1 MLLIARYAERKDEDG
16 ISRVKKQRVKK
27 KQKKVVMDKKQMA
40 KEGEEERM
48 MRNEWKK

>member
-27 KQKKVVMDKKQMA
+27 KTEKGCDGQKADG
-40 KEGEEERM
+40 EGGRRGKNDEE
-48 MRNEWKK
+48 